1 MKIRK
6 IAGLKLAAACVAPVV
21 LTLGLTACTPADQ
34 STEGES
40 TSPAPGV
47 ESSETTAPPE
57 PTDLEGTQGALQP
70 QKIWERE
77 HQLRNGDTI
86 TCLYVQ
92 DSGLSCDWGGAVE
105 YGGQK

>member
-6 IAGLKLAAACVAPVV
+6 IAAALASVAIV
-21 LTLGLTACTPADQ
+21 GSGAITACTPADQ

-40 TSPAPGV
+40 TSPAPVV